1 MTKGQGLNGSQVA
14 GQVETTGH
22 KVVSSNIGLK
32 EFSHGFLCGK
42 ERAIVQNKMQSVLEW
57 NRMGLGIAK
66 PKETGC
72 TFSFIFNFLLARSL
86 RSLACLFFV
95 KNQTMFDL
103 KVSRSVVDL
112 KVSSI

>member
-66 PKETGC
+66 PKETGWPKK
-72 TFSFIFNFLLARSL
+72 TKGETFLLL
-86 RSLACLFFV
+86 ILGWG
-95 KNQTMFDL
+95 FDL